1 MVEHQLVDI
10 NFEHSLQAKQAGMQK
25 MIDLGIDNICPMD
38 WKLISATVTNR
49 VSRPLA
55 KWLVVFGL
63 HFYPSRFM
71 GFKLIIYDLGI
82 PKY

>member
-1 MVEHQLVDI
+1 MYLT
-10 NFEHSLQAKQAGMQK
+10 
-25 MIDLGIDNICPMD
+25 IDNIRPMD

-63 HFYPSRFM
+63 HIYPSRFM
-71 GFKLIIYDLGI
+71 GFKLI
-82 PKY
+82 

>member
-1 MVEHQLVDI
+1 
-10 NFEHSLQAKQAGMQK
+10 
-25 MIDLGIDNICPMD
+25 MD

-63 HFYPSRFM
+63 HIYPSR
-71 GFKLIIYDLGI
+71 IQIDL
-82 PKY
+82 KTKATVEVK